1 MDVSEVLAAHDAQVR
16 RDLTVPP
23 GFVAED
29 LGRVVRVTAPAG
41 SDSSF
46 VEWSDLDESTADAEI
61 AAQVAYFS
69 GRGQAF
75 EWKTYGR
82 DRPADL
88 GERLVHAG
96 FRPED
101 PEAFV
106 VGEVADVLAA
116 TGGHDHVGGVT
127 IRPAIRDD
135 LPGMAALSA
144 AVWGRDETAAL
155 TELFG
160 EHEHDPSVLSIFV
173 AVDGGMIVSA
183 GWVRL
188 PQSDFASLWGGSTL
202 AGYRHRGI
210 YRALV
215 RARALLAGKRGH
227 RYLQVDCSPDSRPIL
242 ERLGMQTLD
251 TTTPYRFTPL
261 HASAHR
267 RSPGRG
273 TRRPEPA

>member
-1 MDVSEVLAAHDAQVR
+1 MEIDAVLAAHDQQVR

-46 VEWSDLDESTADAEI
+46 VEWSDLDEATVEAEI
-61 AAQVAYFS
+61 AAQVAYFAAREQS
-69 GRGQAF
+69 F

-88 GERLVHAG
+88 GVRLTRAG
-96 FRPED
+96 LVAED

-106 VGEVADVLAA
+106 VGEPADVLAA
-116 TGGHDHVGGVT
+116 TTGHGAVDGVV
-127 IRPAIRDD
+127 IRAADDAD
-135 LPGMAALSA
+135 LPAMTALSA
-144 AVWGRDETAAL
+144 TVWGRDSTAML
-155 TELFG
+155 TELFAERAHNPDG
-160 EHEHDPSVLSIFV
+160 MRIFV
-173 AVDGGMIVSA
+173 AEVGGRIVSD

-188 PQSDFASLWGGSTL
+188 PPNDFASLWGGSTL
-202 AGYRHRGI
+202 PDWRHRGI

-215 RARALLAGKRGH
+215 RRRALAASETGH

-242 ERLGMQTLD
+242 ERLGLQAID
-251 TTTPYRFTPL
+251 TTTPYRWTPP
-261 HASAHR
+261 HGGAR
-267 RSPGRG
+267 RP
-273 TRRPEPA
+273 RPEPA